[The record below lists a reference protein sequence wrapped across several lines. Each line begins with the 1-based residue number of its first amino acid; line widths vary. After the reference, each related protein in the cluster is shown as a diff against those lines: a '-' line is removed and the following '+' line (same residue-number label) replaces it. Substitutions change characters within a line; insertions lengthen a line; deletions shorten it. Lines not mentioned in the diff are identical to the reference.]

1 MNTVLALEGLG
12 VTYRRRTGLFGA
24 VAEVTALDDVTLHVV
39 AGECVGIIGE
49 SGCGKSTLAGV
60 AAGLI
65 DTGKGR
71 VRIAEELMPMQGRSR
86 PLAARRALQ
95 LVFQDPY
102 GSLDPRQR
110 IGAIIAEGLT
120 IHAPASNH
128 RNQVLA
134 GLAAVGLSGDFI
146 DRLPHQLSGGQRQRV
161 ALARALVVEPRV
173 IILDEPTSALDLSV
187 QAQIINLLLD
197 LQAARGLGYLLISH
211 DIDVIRHMCHR
222 VIVMAAGRIVEAGPT
237 ADVLGNPQ
245 MPYTQRLIA
254 AAPLIP
260 GLVA

>member
-1 MNTVLALEGLG
+1 MNTVLALEGLS
-12 VTYRRRTGLFGA
+12 VTYRRRAGLFGGA
-24 VAEVTALDDVTLHVV
+24 TEVKALSDVSLHVE

-65 DTGKGR
+65 DAGAGR
-71 VRIAEELMPMQGRSR
+71 VRVAGELMPRQSRSR

-128 RNQVLA
+128 HDLVMAVL
-134 GLAAVGLSGDFI
+134 GAVGLSSDFI

-161 ALARALVVEPRV
+161 AMARALVVEPKV

-187 QAQIINLLLD
+187 QAQILNLLLD

-211 DIDVIRHMCHR
+211 DIDVIRHLCHR

-237 ADVLGNPQ
+237 ADVLGNPH

-254 AAPLIP
+254 AAPSIP

>member
-1 MNTVLALEGLG
+1 MAILRLDDLSVR
-12 VTYRRRTGLFGA
+12 YRRRLGLFGR
-24 VAEVTALDDVTLHVV
+24 VSEVTALDAVSLQVA

-49 SGCGKSTLAGV
+49 SGCGKSTLAKV

-65 DTGKGR
+65 DADAGR
-71 VRIAEELMPMQGRSR
+71 VEIAGAVMPQRSRAR

-110 IGAIIAEGLT
+110 IGTIIGEGLRL
-120 IHAPASNH
+120 HAPRAD
-128 RNQVLA
+128 RPAAVA
-134 GLAAVGLSGDFI
+134 AALAAVGLAGDFAG
-146 DRLPHQLSGGQRQRV
+146 RLPHQLSGGQRQRV
-161 ALARALVVEPRV
+161 ALARALVVEPQV

-187 QAQIINLLLD
+187 QAQILNLLLS

-222 VIVMAAGRIVEAGPT
+222 VVVMAAGRVVETGPT
-237 ADVLGNPQ
+237 AAVLTDPQ
-245 MPYTQRLIA
+245 MPYTRRLIA
-254 AAPLIP
+254 AAPTIP
-260 GLVA
+260 ELAV

>member
-12 VTYRRRTGLFGA
+12 VTYRRRAGLFAA
-24 VAEVTALDDVTLHVV
+24 VTHVNALDDVSLHVE

-49 SGCGKSTLAGV
+49 SGCGKSTLAGI

-65 DTGKGR
+65 DAGAGR
-71 VRIAEELMPMQGRSR
+71 VRIDGELMPMRSRSR

-110 IGAIIAEGLT
+110 IGTIIAEGLA
-120 IHAPASNH
+120 IHAPASDH
-128 RNQVLA
+128 RAMVVEALS
-134 GLAAVGLSGDFI
+134 AVGLSGDFI

-161 ALARALVVEPRV
+161 ALARALVVEPKV

-187 QAQIINLLLD
+187 QAQILNLLLD

-211 DIDVIRHMCHR
+211 DIDVIRHLCHR
-222 VIVMAAGRIVEAGPT
+222 VVVMAAGRIVETGLT

-245 MPYTQRLIA
+245 IPYTQRLIA
-254 AAPLIP
+254 AAPRIP

>member
-1 MNTVLALEGLG
+1 VNAVLALDGVG
-12 VTYRRRTGLFGA
+12 VTYRRRAGLFGA
-24 VAEVTALDDVTLHVV
+24 VAEVRALEGVSLHVD

-60 AAGLI
+60 SAGLI
-65 DTGKGR
+65 DASAGR
-71 VRIAEELMPMQGRSR
+71 VCIAGEAMPIRSRSR

-120 IHAPASNH
+120 IHAPDSDH
-128 RNQVLA
+128 HDQVRTV
-134 GLAAVGLSGDFI
+134 LAAVGLGSDFI

-161 ALARALVVEPRV
+161 ALARALVVEPKV

-187 QAQIINLLLD
+187 QAQILNLLLD
-197 LQAARGLGYLLISH
+197 LQASRGLGYLLISH
-211 DIDVIRHMCHR
+211 DIDVIRHLCHR
-222 VIVMAAGRIVEAGPT
+222 VIVMAAGQIVETGPT

-254 AAPLIP
+254 AAPSIP
-260 GLVA
+260 ELAA

>member
-1 MNTVLALEGLG
+1 MSEVLALAGLG
-12 VTYRRRTGLFGA
+12 VTYRRRAGLFGTGKA
-24 VAEVTALDDVTLHVV
+24 VTALDDVSLHVD

-65 DTGKGR
+65 DASAGR
-71 VRIAEELMPMQGRSR
+71 VRVAGEAMPVRSRSR

-110 IGAIIAEGLT
+110 IGASIAEGLS
-120 IHAPASNH
+120 IHAPDSHH
-128 RNQVLA
+128 RERVDA
-134 GLAAVGLSGDFI
+134 VLAAVGLGSEFT

-161 ALARALVVEPRV
+161 ALARALVVEPKV

-187 QAQIINLLLD
+187 QAQILNLLLD
-197 LQAARGLGYLLISH
+197 LQVARGLGYLLISH
-211 DIDVIRHMCHR
+211 DIDVIRHLCHR
-222 VIVMAAGRIVEAGPT
+222 VIVMAAGRIVEAGPA
-237 ADVLGNPQ
+237 ADVLGKPQ
-245 MPYTQRLIA
+245 MAYTQRLIA
-254 AAPLIP
+254 AAPSIP
-260 GLVA
+260 GLAT